1 MWLEFFV
8 VLRQTVSEHVP
19 LYLSPYTLVLE
30 CISQSCDLRH
40 LHAHL
45 HLLAICL
52 KHFQEPFW
60 NSSEEEKMVILSIS
74 IVKLDFKFGN
84 GLKFIRAKSNE

>member
-1 MWLEFFV
+1 MDCVFCCFKAN
-8 VLRQTVSEHVP
+8 VSAHVP

-30 CISQSCDLRH
+30 YIFQSCDPRH

-60 NSSEEEKMVILSIS
+60 NSSEEEKMVMLSIS
-74 IVKLDFKFGN
+74 IVKVDFKFGN
-84 GLKFIRAKSNE
+84 GLKFIRAKSDE